1 LLTAF
6 PDLRQ
11 EMFSDVKRELEAS
24 GMLPGRAYH
33 QPGAVIINELL
44 KKGSIS
50 SKAYYKLVDAYTGDK
65 MLETNVFAT
74 HIKSEEIS
82 FQSTVM
88 KRYCEENA
96 AEWEENELEAR

>member
-1 LLTAF
+1 MLEEA
-6 PDLRQ
+6 
-11 EMFSDVKRELEAS
+11 EMELKAS
-24 GMLPGRAYH
+24 GMLSGRLH
-33 QPGAVIINELL
+33 HRPGAVIINELL

-65 MLETNVFAT
+65 MLETNVFAY
-74 HIKSEEIS
+74 HIKSKEIS

>member
-1 LLTAF
+1 MWKTRLVSNGF
-6 PDLRQ
+6 PVVRQMMLDAAESQLR
-11 EMFSDVKRELEAS
+11 AS
-24 GMLPGRAYH
+24 GMLSGSLYH
-33 QPGAVIINELL
+33 RPGAVIINELL

-65 MLETNVFAT
+65 MLETNVFAY
-74 HIKSEEIS
+74 HIKSKEIS

-96 AEWEENELEAR
+96 GLWK